1 MAAKNANSGASAGA
15 APGVGSRA
23 YQFIDH
29 TFDVVVVGAGGA
41 GLRATLGASQAGLK
55 TACISKVFPTR
66 SHTVAAQGGISAALG
81 NMGEDDWRWHM
92 YDTVKG
98 SDWLGDQDAIEY
110 LCRNAPA
117 AVYELDHFGVPF
129 SRTEEGKIYQRPFGG
144 MTTRY
149 GEGAAA
155 QRTCAAADRT
165 GHAILHTLYGQSLKN
180 NAQFFIEY
188 FALDL
193 ITDEDGTITGVI
205 AWNLDDGT
213 MHRFRAKMV
222 VMATGGYG
230 RAYFS
235 CTSAHTCTGDGG
247 GMVARAGL
255 PLQDMEFVQF
265 HPTGIY
271 GAGCLITE
279 GARGEGGYL
288 LNGKEERF
296 MEAYAPVRMELAP
309 RDIVARAE
317 QSEIDAG
324 RGWKGE
330 GCIALDL
337 RHLGE
342 ARIMERLPQI
352 RQLGI
357 DFIGVDC
364 IKEPLPIQPSAHY
377 SMGGIPADMHGQVVM
392 DSRNTPLQGFFAAGE
407 CACISVHGA
416 NRLGTNSLLD
426 ATVFG
431 ERAGRSAAE
440 YARSVGFG
448 QINEGHEKARV
459 LKQIEE
465 IFQRP
470 GTENY
475 NDIRNEMKD
484 TMMEKCG
491 VFRDDEKLTDCL
503 QQVRTLQA
511 RYKKGR
517 ITDKGKIFNSELYEI
532 IELGN
537 MLKMAEIITAGALN
551 RKESRGGH
559 YRTDFPK
566 RDDESFL
573 HHTLIAQDGEEL
585 KLDKKPVII
594 TKYPPK
600 ERTY

>member
-1 MAAKNANSGASAGA
+1 MRAAIECCDGLN
-15 APGVGSRA
+15 VGLL
-23 YQFIDH
+23 
-29 TFDVVVVGAGGA
+29 T
-41 GLRATLGASQAGLK
+41 
-55 TACISKVFPTR
+55 KVYPSR
-66 SHTVAAQGGISAALG
+66 SHSGAAQGGIAAALG
-81 NMGEDDWRWHM
+81 NSEEDTWEEHM
-92 YDTVKG
+92 FDTVKG
-98 SDWLGDQDAIEY
+98 GDYLNDQDAVEEY
-110 LCRNAPA
+110 VKAAPN
-117 AVYELDHFGVPF
+117 VIYQLEHFGCVF
-129 SRTEEGKIYQRPFGG
+129 SRTPDGRIAQRSFGG
-144 MTTRY
+144 HSKPR
-149 GEGAAA
+149 A
-155 QRTCAAADRT
+155 CFSADRT
-165 GHAILHTLYGQSLKN
+165 GHAILH
-180 NAQFFIEY
+180 
-188 FALDL
+188 ALHEQLMKRGDQVRIYNEWYLHFL
-193 ITDEDGTITGVI
+193 IVQEDRCHGVVVSNIQTGEVEI
-205 AWNLDDGT
+205 IQ
-213 MHRFRAKMV
+213 AKSV
-222 VMATGGYG
+222 VFATGGYG
-230 RAYFS
+230 RVFKITTNAFAG
-235 CTSAHTCTGDGG
+235 TADG
-247 GMVARAGL
+247 AIAAFNAGI
-255 PLQDMEFVQF
+255 PLEDPEFVQF
-265 HPTGIY
+265 HPSGLYRQGILFSE
-271 GAGCLITE
+271 A
-279 GARGEGGYL
+279 ARGEGGYL

-296 MEAYAPVRMELAP
+296 MEAYAPARMELAP